1 MRWRARTIVQL
12 YGALRASRPQLKRDP
27 LGGNERST
35 ALVPTPE
42 QLRHEA
48 FADAVEQAT
57 RMPLLLRFMGSTG
70 ERLRVRVRTT
80 DGRQVEFRLEEVD
93 LDGQQLRGKDLRGA
107 VTAVSLPST
116 EVVWQRRPRMWR
128 SAAVWVAG
136 GLSGVWLG
144 FGGHTLGMLFGAL
157 LGLIGGAFLSWV
169 LNDSPIMYE
178 WRELYSGPAA

>member
-1 MRWRARTIVQL
+1 VA
-12 YGALRASRPQLKRDP
+12 PQLRRNPLDGNDP
-27 LGGNERST
+27 PT
-35 ALVPTPE
+35 VLVPTPE

-70 ERLRVRVRTT
+70 EPLRVRVRTT
-80 DGRQVEFRLEEVD
+80 DGCEVELRLEEVD
-93 LDGQQLRGKDLRGA
+93 LDGGQLRGKDLRGA
-107 VTAVSLPST
+107 VTTVSLSST
-116 EVVWQRRPRMWR
+116 EVVWQRRPRVWR
-128 SAAVWVAG
+128 SATVWVAG

-157 LGLIGGAFLSWV
+157 LGLMGGAFLSWL
-169 LNDSPIMYE
+169 LNDSPIMYQ

>member
-1 MRWRARTIVQL
+1 
-12 YGALRASRPQLKRDP
+12 
-27 LGGNERST
+27 
-35 ALVPTPE
+35 
-42 QLRHEA
+42 
-48 FADAVEQAT
+48 
-57 RMPLLLRFMGSTG
+57 
-70 ERLRVRVRTT
+70 
-80 DGRQVEFRLEEVD
+80 
-93 LDGQQLRGKDLRGA
+93 
-107 VTAVSLPST
+107 
-116 EVVWQRRPRMWR
+116 MWR